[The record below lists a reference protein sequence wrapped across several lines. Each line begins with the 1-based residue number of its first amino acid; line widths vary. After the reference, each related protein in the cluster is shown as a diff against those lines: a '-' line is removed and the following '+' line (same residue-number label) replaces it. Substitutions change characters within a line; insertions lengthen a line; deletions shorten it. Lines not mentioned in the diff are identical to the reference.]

1 MNAPARP
8 VAITPRAETATAAL
22 ALPELVELEFE
33 LDEPELEPLDELDEP
48 EVADGFA
55 EPVAVPLAAAVLLAG
70 AALARF
76 ATLLHFASA
85 FALVSFWLYAKYD
98 TAPVESTCTSAVR
111 PAK

>member
-33 LDEPELEPLDELDEP
+33 LDEPLDELDEP
-48 EVADGFA
+48 DVEDGFA
-55 EPVAVPLAAAVLLAG
+55 DPVAVPLAAAVLLAG
-70 AALARF
+70 AALAIF
-76 ATLLHFASA
+76 ATLLHFAAA

>member
-22 ALPELVELEFE
+22 ALPELDEVEFE
-33 LDEPELEPLDELDEP
+33 LDEPLDEP
-48 EVADGFA
+48 DVEDGFA
-55 EPVAVPLAAAVLLAG
+55 DPVAVPLAAAVLLAG
-70 AALARF
+70 AALAIF